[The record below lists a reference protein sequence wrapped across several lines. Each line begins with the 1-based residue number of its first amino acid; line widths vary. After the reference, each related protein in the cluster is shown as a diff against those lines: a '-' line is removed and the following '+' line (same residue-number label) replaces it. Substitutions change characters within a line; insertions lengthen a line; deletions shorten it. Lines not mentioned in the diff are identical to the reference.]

1 MKKQIILVAIAA
13 VTLPMLAVQAHH
25 TDGKSAGVIATGIA
39 SYYGARFAGRKTAN
53 GERFNPSKM
62 TAAHKSLRFG
72 TRVRVT
78 NLRNGRQVTVRINDR
93 GPFVRGRIIDLSRA
107 AASKIGM
114 IQRGHA
120 RVRLERVK

>member
-25 TDGKSAGVIATGIA
+25 TGGKGTGVFATGMA

-62 TAAHKSLRFG
+62 TAAHKTLRFG